1 MINPECSI
9 CNIINQ
15 PDNDDV
21 TLFDNETVGAG
32 WRIALMND
40 QGAIGASYLTTR
52 EHRSDIDELTDS
64 EWVELRD
71 LVRLLAGAL
80 RREFSPVHLNFAC
93 DMNDLA
99 LDGTPTHVHF
109 KLRPRGFVPVEI
121 GQERFSDAGF
131 GTKIIF
137 PHKVERSTLELI
149 QERLERDR

>member
-1 MINPECSI
+1 MAFNRECSI
-9 CNIINQ
+9 CNIISQ

-21 TLFDNETVGAG
+21 TLFDNETVGTG

-40 QGAIGASYLTTR
+40 S
-52 EHRSDIDELTDS
+52 
-64 EWVELRD
+64 
-71 LVRLLAGAL
+71 
-80 RREFSPVHLNFAC
+80 
-93 DMNDLA
+93 A

-131 GTKIIF
+131 GTKIIS

-149 QERLERDR
+149 QEHLERDR